1 MINNYLIRHFKMI
14 KKDKI
19 PIFAQTVVCWVA
31 LGVFEVL
38 FRFKVEGQE
47 NLKGLEDGP
56 IIFVSNHNSY
66 IDGGIAGA
74 SLLKGSSRSNKFFPV
89 RYLVAS
95 EYFRWKYFPVNIFVM
110 LGGSVKVKRAKI
122 KKVDNSH
129 LFDSLI
135 NAIKALGNGNKVWIY
150 PEGGFNNDGTP
161 KKPRNGVTFLHQ
173 QTKTPIVPVK
183 MIGNNKVMSKY
194 APFVPSIKTLL
205 GLNKVK
211 VVFGK
216 PIFSLDAP
224 DIDQGTKILMDKIEE
239 LV

>member
-1 MINNYLIRHFKMI
+1 MIRKST
-14 KKDKI
+14 I
-19 PIFAQTVVCWVA
+19 PRLAQTVVCWVA
-31 LGVFEVL
+31 LGVFKIL
-38 FRFKVEGQE
+38 FHFKVYGQE
-47 NLKGLEDGP
+47 NLIGLEDGP
-56 IIFVSNHNSY
+56 LIFVSNHNSY

-74 SLLKGSSRSNKFFPV
+74 SLLKSGSNFKKFLPI
-89 RYLVAS
+89 RYLVGS
-95 EYFRWKYFPVNIFVM
+95 EYFKWKYFPVNIFVM
-110 LGGSVKVKRAKI
+110 IVGSVKVKRAKI
-122 KKVDNSH
+122 KKADNSH
-129 LFDSLI
+129 LFDSLF
-135 NAIKALGNGNKVWIY
+135 NAIKALANGNKVWIY

-161 KKPRNGVTFLHQ
+161 KKPRNGVMFLHK

-224 DIDQGTKILMDKIEE
+224 DIDQGTKMLMDKIEE

>member
-1 MINNYLIRHFKMI
+1 MI

-110 LGGSVKVKRAKI
+110 LVGSVKVKRAKI

-161 KKPRNGVTFLHQ
+161 KKPRNGVMFLHQ

-216 PIFSLDAP
+216 TIFYLQFA
-224 DIDQGTKILMDKIEE
+224 
-239 LV
+239 

>member
-1 MINNYLIRHFKMI
+1 MI
-14 KKDKI
+14 KKTAI
-19 PIFAQTVVCWVA
+19 PIFVQVTLYWVA
-31 LGVFEVL
+31 LIVFKIFL
-38 FRFKVEGQE
+38 HFKVEGQE
-47 NLKGLEDGP
+47 NLKEIENDS
-56 IIFVSNHNSY
+56 IIFASNHNSY
-66 IDGGIAGA
+66 LDGVFAAI
-74 SLLKGSSRSNKFFPV
+74 SLPRSSLWPKNFFPI
-89 RYLVAS
+89 RFLAIDR
-95 EYFRWKYFPVNIFVM
+95 FFQWNFFPINIIYR
-110 LGGSVKVKRAKI
+110 LGGAVKITRAKD
-122 KKVDNSH
+122 KKSDNSH
-129 LFDSLI
+129 LHEVL
-135 NAIKALGNGNKVWIY
+135 AEPIKLLKQREKIWIY
-150 PEGGFNNDGTP
+150 PEGCFNDDSTP

-173 QTKTPIVPVK
+173 QTKTPKVPVK